1 MKKIYPSFISVLL
14 TVFILL
20 IIRVKIVRPMLL
32 ADLFI
37 YGSGIIEAVLL
48 AIYAGFITWKML
60 ELSESSKWRIRIWTF
75 FSVVFFT
82 QFLLGIFVSDVF
94 LMSGK
99 LHVPVPMVIMAGP
112 VFRGD
117 GFFMPILLLSTI
129 VLTGPA
135 WCSYLCY
142 IGSWDAIASNSKKRP
157 VGNVGNRFVIRS
169 GITIVL
175 ISAALIL
182 RITKTAPVYAA
193 YLAVSFGLIG
203 VLIMIVYSSRKGIM
217 VNCIAWCPIGIFT
230 TVLGRISPFRI
241 SFNDNCS
248 SCGVCTS
255 SCRYDSLRPSDIS
268 NKKPGLTC
276 TLCGDCIASCHGKSL
291 QYSFGQFRGDKVR
304 IFFIVL
310 IVVTH
315 SVFLG
320 LARI

>member
-1 MKKIYPSFISVLL
+1 MKKFYPILISVFL
-14 TVFILL
+14 TAIILSL
-20 IIRVKIVRPMLL
+20 IRIKVARPMLL
-32 ADLFI
+32 ADRFL
-37 YGSGIIEAVLL
+37 YGSGFIEVAIL

-60 ELSESSKWRIRIWTF
+60 DPSESSKWRIRIWTF
-75 FSVVFFT
+75 FSIVFFS
-82 QFLLGIFVSDVF
+82 QFLLGIFVSDIF

-112 VFRGD
+112 VFRGE
-117 GFFMPILLLSTI
+117 GFFMPILLVSTI
-129 VLTGPA
+129 ILAGPA

-157 VGNVGNRFVIRS
+157 VGTVGNRFFIRS
-169 GITIVL
+169 GIIIVL

-182 RITKTAPVYAA
+182 RFSGTAPVYAA
-193 YLAVSFGLIG
+193 YFAIAFGIIG
-203 VLIMIVYSSRKGIM
+203 ILIMIVLSRRKGLM
-217 VNCIAWCPIGIFT
+217 VNCLAWCPIGVFT
-230 TVLGRISPFRI
+230 TIIGRISPFRI

-268 NKKPGLTC
+268 RKKPDLTC
-276 TLCGDCIASCHGKSL
+276 TLCGDCISSCRGKSL
-291 QYSFGQFRGDKVR
+291 QYRFGPFIGDKVR

-310 IVVTH
+310 VVVIH